1 MPELVGAP
9 LSREKPLSIKDPFG
23 ETPFPIEFFDQELLK
38 PWAETMPNTLK
49 LFLADILFIEFLNQ
63 SGLL

>member
-49 LFLADILFIEFLNQ
+49 LYLADILFIECLSQN
-63 SGLL
+63 GLL